1 METASSKT
9 ETTSYPA
16 TSAGARR
23 AGMTEQEWRAAIKFD
38 GPTRRSS
45 DLAGLS

>member
-38 GPTRRSS
+38 QQ
-45 DLAGLS
+45 